1 MKLFLEFN
9 LDFVYVLQ
17 QQFELQF
24 VCLRNPGTSLPLPF
38 PEKGKGCDWQSGCDL
53 LRQVVWMGKHAWI
66 SFRREQVLTLSVTA
80 PLCSEKMK

>member
-24 VCLRNPGTSLPLPF
+24 DVPEKSRHIFAFSLP
-38 PEKGKGCDWQSGCDL
+38 
-53 LRQVVWMGKHAWI
+53 
-66 SFRREQVLTLSVTA
+66 RERKRL
-80 PLCSEKMK
+80 